1 MTDEDKTDPGRAYC
15 YQVSEESSCPRRH
28 KACRGVLS
36 GPVMPVT
43 AEGHGEGFAMITT
56 TKDGGSAAERH
67 GWRERPDGKKGQ
79 SSRVEKKGSAEN
91 SNPPP
96 ITVYGW
102 LAGAA
107 KLKSAR
113 NMINHI
119 E

>member
-1 MTDEDKTDPGRAYC
+1 MGRPLK
-15 YQVSEESSCPRRH
+15 EESSCPRRH

-43 AEGHGEGFAMITT
+43 AEGHGEGFDMIA
-56 TKDGGSAAERH
+56 DGKLGQSIRVRKNGLAER
-67 GWRERPDGKKGQ
+67 
-79 SSRVEKKGSAEN
+79 

-96 ITVYGW
+96 SAVYGWLAGW